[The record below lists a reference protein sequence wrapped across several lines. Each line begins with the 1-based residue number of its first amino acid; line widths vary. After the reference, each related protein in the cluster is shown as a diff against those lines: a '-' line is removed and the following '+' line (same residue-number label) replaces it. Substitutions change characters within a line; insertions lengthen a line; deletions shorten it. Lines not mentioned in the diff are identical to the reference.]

1 MGSDPID
8 FLYLLVEMLLLLE
21 LLIDK
26 LKDQRFTCLLS
37 LLALISSLLDC
48 VR

>member
-26 LKDQRFTCLLS
+26 LKDHAPVFLS
-37 LLALISSLLDC
+37 A
-48 VR
+48 